1 MRSSTVLLIV
11 LLVAASLMVIGMV
24 LTTKETPSKRWSEII
39 GTQIGVI
46 MLFGLVL
53 SPLIL
58 VFAMEYTA
66 SGP

>member
-46 MLFGLVL
+46 MLFGLVF